1 MVLSRDGKRVVALYN
16 ASVDDVEI
24 QEGSSP
30 LDLVICTKSDGM
42 ITPVKY
48 SNLVFATLLNPEPGT
63 VRGSSLLKGLPFVS
77 SVLLKIFESIKTNW
91 ERVGNVR
98 LRLLANRPTTLYL
111 QRTAQDLLQTNG
123 ARLCAVKACATLF
136 RWVMYR

>member
-1 MVLSRDGKRVVALYN
+1 M
-16 ASVDDVEI
+16 
-24 QEGSSP
+24 
-30 LDLVICTKSDGM
+30 ICTKNDGM

-91 ERVGNVR
+91 EG
-98 LRLLANRPTTLYL
+98 
-111 QRTAQDLLQTNG
+111 
-123 ARLCAVKACATLF
+123 
-136 RWVMYR
+136 